1 MPRDHRPGA
10 GRPPG
15 LKEVPRPARAPVQ
28 CECKGGAE
36 TALQYLARVM
46 NDRSADIARRDRC
59 ALALAAIEARTG
71 DLALGKRA
79 RALRDAET
87 AGDEWMIS
95 LGNDPPH
102 SCGRPERDAADW
114 GSDLDF
120 DSTAAQPTPTSA
132 LMVPA

>member
-1 MPRDHRPGA
+1 MPRGGYRPGA

-15 LKEVPRPARAPVQ
+15 SKEVPRPARAPVQ

-87 AGDEWMIS
+87 AGLNSEWTTEF
-95 LGNDPPH
+95 GNDLLH
-102 SCGRPERDAADW
+102 SCERPERDAADW

-120 DSTAAQPTPTSA
+120 DSTAAQPAPRQR
-132 LMVPA
+132 